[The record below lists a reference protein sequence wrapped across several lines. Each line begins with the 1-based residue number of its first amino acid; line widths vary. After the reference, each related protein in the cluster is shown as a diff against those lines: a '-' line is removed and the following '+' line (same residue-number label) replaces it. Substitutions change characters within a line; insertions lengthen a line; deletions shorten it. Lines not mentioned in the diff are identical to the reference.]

1 MISLLKGKQIVLG
14 VSGSIACYK
23 SADLASK
30 LTQAGALVDVIL
42 TEAAQKFVA
51 PLTFQSV
58 TGRTVYSDLW
68 NRDGHVQ
75 HVKLGESADLLL
87 ISPATAHTL
96 AKLATGFADNFLTVT
111 ALAAR
116 CPVLIAPAMD
126 GGMFAHPAVQENVAL
141 LRERGVII
149 IEPKEGRMASGLV
162 GKGRLPETAEMMG
175 HVRQLLGREG
185 ALAGKRLLITAG
197 PTQEPLDPVR
207 FISNH
212 SSGKQGI
219 ALAQA
224 AIDMGAEVTLIT
236 GRIHEP
242 IPFGVTLVQIQT
254 ALELH
259 DAVMAHIA
267 TRDVLVMAAAVG
279 DFRPKHLATQKI
291 KKEKDGVPTIEL
303 TRNPD
308 ITVAVR
314 DWKAANRADLLM
326 VGFAAETQNW
336 LENGQSKLGRK
347 GLDLIAINDVS
358 GTLTGFRSETN
369 AITLLGKAGVVAEIP
384 LQSKAA
390 VAEAILSEV
399 AGMIARNGTVAE

>member
-1 MISLLKGKQIVLG
+1 MSNSLLDSKRIVLG

-42 TEAAQKFVA
+42 TEAAQQFVT
-51 PLTFQSV
+51 PLTFQAV

-87 ISPATAHTL
+87 VSPATAHTL
-96 AKLATGFADNFLTVT
+96 AKLAQGFADNFLTVT

-116 CPVLIAPAMD
+116 CPVVVAPAMD

-141 LRERGVII
+141 LRARGVVV

-162 GKGRLPETAEMMG
+162 GKGRLPETAEMIG
-175 HVRQLLGREG
+175 HIRRVLGRNG
-185 ALAGKRLLITAG
+185 VLAGKHVLISAG
-197 PTQEPLDPVR
+197 PTQEPIDPVR

-212 SSGKQGI
+212 SSGKQGV

-224 AIDMGAEVTLIT
+224 AVDMGAEVTLIT

-242 IPFGVTLVQIQT
+242 IPFGVNHVQIQT
-254 ALELH
+254 AVELH
-259 DAVMAHIA
+259 DAVMAVIQEQ
-267 TRDVLVMAAAVG
+267 DILIMAAAVG
-279 DFRPKHLATQKI
+279 DFRPKNPATQKI
-291 KKEKDGVPTIEL
+291 KKEMDGVPTIEL

-314 DWKAANRADLLM
+314 AWKAVNHAELFM

-336 LENGQSKLGRK
+336 LENGQSKLARK
-347 GLDLIAINDVS
+347 GLDLIAVNDVG
-358 GTLTGFRSETN
+358 GTQTGFRSATN
-369 AITLLGKAGVVAEIP
+369 AITLLGKDDLMIEIP
-384 LQSKAA
+384 LQSKEA
-390 VAEAILSEV
+390 VAEAIMKQV
-399 AGMIARNGTVAE
+399 AKMLTV